1 MVDSNES
8 TQDDPLSAVL
18 SQLASPDNLDPE
30 LQAVD
35 DDQDM
40 QDILD
45 ALLELQRLEG
55 QEGDLFDQDNL
66 TISYAI
72 SLNQELQREA
82 ERQVAL
88 IDQQMK
94 LVIDRLVSET
104 FFAFSRIRNN
114 SHCIEQLESHSST
127 GKHLQTL

>member
-104 FFAFSRIRNN
+104 FLLLVA
-114 SHCIEQLESHSST
+114 LEIT
-127 GKHLQTL
+127 PIV